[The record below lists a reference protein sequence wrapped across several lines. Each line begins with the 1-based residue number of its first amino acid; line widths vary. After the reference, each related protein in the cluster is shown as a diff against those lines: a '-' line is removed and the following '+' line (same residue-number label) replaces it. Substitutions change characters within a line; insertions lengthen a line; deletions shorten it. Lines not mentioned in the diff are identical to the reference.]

1 MDLHLKGKEALITGA
16 SKGIGFAVACAL
28 AQEGCNVHLASRAKD
43 SLNTAANAIRAKY
56 PLVQVKEW
64 VADLS
69 AQNDRSRLIDA
80 CSHVDIL
87 INNAGSNPG
96 GDLLNTPTQVWRTSW
111 DLKVFGYIDFSRSM
125 LEHMKKRGKGVIL
138 NVIGIAGEKLQAQ
151 YIIGSTGNAA
161 LIAFTKA
168 LGSQSCD
175 FGVRVLGVNP
185 GMTMTDRGVKML
197 KGWSLTKFGTDEK
210 WQDFEQGMN
219 LPFGRMAQ
227 PSEVADVVAFLVSD
241 RASYVSGTNVNVDGG
256 IVHRGS

>member
-168 LGSQSCD
+168 IACFISSQMSASIA
-175 FGVRVLGVNP
+175 VRV
-185 GMTMTDRGVKML
+185 
-197 KGWSLTKFGTDEK
+197 SLF
-210 WQDFEQGMN
+210 
-219 LPFGRMAQ
+219 AQ
-227 PSEVADVVAFLVSD
+227 
-241 RASYVSGTNVNVDGG
+241 
-256 IVHRGS
+256 